1 MKYLIRLGALLL
13 ATVSTLVASS
23 AMAQSNEPKTP
34 EGKLAAKA
42 GPYLASAEYIK
53 VFKQSKCAYAL
64 KKKFPTL
71 NELLVA
77 EVLPAFTKEGAAELK
92 SAIEQSH
99 PTIEKQAK
107 EIVGKMIYAAQKEH
121 DEKTGCGVAA
131 GLLAGI
137 GSRTQDEW
145 NIAKKQYGAGK

>member
-1 MKYLIRLGALLL
+1 MKFSIIAASVVSLL
-13 ATVSTLVASS
+13 ATTAH
-23 AMAQSNEPKTP
+23 AQSNEPKTP

-42 GPYLASAEYIK
+42 GPYLASTEYVK

-77 EVLPAFTKEGAAELK
+77 EILPAFTKEGRAELK

-107 EIVGKMIYAAQKEH
+107 EIVGKMIYAAQKDH
-121 DEKTGCGVAA
+121 DEKTGCGVVA

-137 GSRTQDEW
+137 GARTQDEW
-145 NIAKKQYGAGK
+145 NIAKKQYGLGK